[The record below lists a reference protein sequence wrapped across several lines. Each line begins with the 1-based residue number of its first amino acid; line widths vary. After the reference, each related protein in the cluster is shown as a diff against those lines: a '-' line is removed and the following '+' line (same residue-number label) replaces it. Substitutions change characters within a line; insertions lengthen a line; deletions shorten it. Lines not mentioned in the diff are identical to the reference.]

1 MLQALAVCAPPL
13 EAWPQVALAK
23 KQKQRLEFF
32 LSEVAFRFCLCVS
45 ESQTVDFEI
54 HGDLRNLHFKKWAD
68 IGKVVSGNLET
79 NEQILHSHILMVG
92 WNWRGNP
99 LKLPS
104 SIQRVKTQCQG
115 DSCSCPLKS
124 VDFSDVIISWGQ
136 SQASLPT
143 LSILF
148 APTICSPILHLQRPA
163 WLPFHSPPTRSVL
176 DVLVLIPH
184 KTESLR

>member
-92 WNWRGNP
+92 WNGGETLWNSQVAFDV
-99 LKLPS
+99 LKLNV
-104 SIQRVKTQCQG
+104 RVT
-115 DSCSCPLKS
+115 
-124 VDFSDVIISWGQ
+124 
-136 SQASLPT
+136 
-143 LSILF
+143 
-148 APTICSPILHLQRPA
+148 PA
-163 WLPFHSPPTRSVL
+163 
-176 DVLVLIPH
+176 LVP
-184 KTESLR
+184 